1 MGGRGNESGSSG
13 ALTKAADALAWA
25 ERKLRRMSVN
35 SEALRHKVAQDS
47 NARTRLRGALGS
59 GDYAAWLDRA
69 LVRDACRAL
78 DQQSPLFQGM
88 IDSVVKHVIGTGL
101 RPVGN
106 GTDTP
111 ADKAA
116 RMFCT
121 WWDSLQNGPDCR
133 KMETGAQ
140 LQRSIL
146 RQSLVDGDLG
156 MPLLAANGDRD
167 QSIQIVESELIVSKG
182 GGNKQPTGSDR
193 EGVIV
198 DEATG
203 APVAFNVAGYSYGG
217 TYVDDSKSEAIPA
230 DRFIFFA
237 HRKRSSQTRGISVL
251 AVGAD
256 RLIGLDQYTDA
267 VEVAAKIQAMFA
279 LLIKSKAPQ
288 AARDALRT
296 STEAPSGLGESAG
309 SLVTSLQQIA
319 AGTMMYLQPDEEA
332 QAVQGSQPGTTFEVF
347 VRVMTEQVCTGL
359 QFPYEV
365 ATNNMRGLNFSQ
377 ARMAITMARD
387 TAAVIRERFVSTVM
401 RRVYEW
407 RVNYLIA
414 LGELPNDPRV
424 FDVFWPPPPR
434 MVVDP
439 KVENDADM
447 VAINGNLT
455 THKAVLAERGLDI
468 DEVFKQRAE
477 EVKRMRELGIEPVL
491 MPGAKAGGDGGEGT
505 GDQASG
511 TGAGKADA

>member
-1 MGGRGNESGSSG
+1 MAKAKDNAGGGGG
-13 ALTKAADALAWA
+13 TLATALAWTQ
-25 ERKLRRMSVN
+25 RQLRRVAGN

-47 NARTRLRGALGS
+47 TVRTKLRGALGS

-106 GTDTP
+106 GTRTP
-111 ADKAA
+111 ADNAA
-116 RMFCT
+116 KMFCE
-121 WWDSLQNGPDCR
+121 WWDSIGNGPDCR
-133 KMETGAQ
+133 NMDNGAQ
-140 LQRSIL
+140 LQRMIL

-156 MPLLAANGDRD
+156 IPLLAASDNRD
-167 QSIQIVESELIVSKG
+167 QAVQIVESDLIVPKG
-182 GGNKQPTGSDR
+182 GGSKAPDATDR

-198 DEATG
+198 DPATG
-203 APVAFNVAGYSYGG
+203 APTAFNVAGYSFSGA
-217 TYVDDSKSEAIPA
+217 YVDDSKALPIPA

-279 LLIKSKAPQ
+279 IIIKTKSPQ
-288 AARDALRT
+288 GARDALQT
-296 STEAPSGLGESAG
+296 STEDLTGSGN
-309 SLVTSLQQIA
+309 VTSLQQVNPGQMINL
-319 AGTMMYLQPDEEA
+319 GMDEEFG
-332 QAVQGSQPGTTFEVF
+332 AVQGSQPGTTFETF
-347 VRVMTEQVCTGL
+347 VRVMTEQVCAGL

-377 ARMAITMARD
+377 ARMAISMARE
-387 TAAVIRERFVSTVM
+387 TAAVIRERFIATVM
-401 RRVYEW
+401 QRLFEW
-407 RVNYLIA
+407 RVNFLIA
-414 LGELPNDPRV
+414 RGDLPNDPAV
-424 FDVFWPPPPR
+424 FDIFWPPPPR
-434 MVVDP
+434 MIVDP
-439 KVENDADM
+439 KAENDADV
-447 VAINGNLT
+447 VAINNNLT

-468 DEVFKQRAE
+468 DEVFRQRAE
-477 EVKRMRELGIEPVL
+477 EKKRQDELGIAPVL
-491 MPGAKAGGDGGEGT
+491 MPGAKT
-505 GDQASG
+505 P
-511 TGAGKADA
+511 GAADAGAA